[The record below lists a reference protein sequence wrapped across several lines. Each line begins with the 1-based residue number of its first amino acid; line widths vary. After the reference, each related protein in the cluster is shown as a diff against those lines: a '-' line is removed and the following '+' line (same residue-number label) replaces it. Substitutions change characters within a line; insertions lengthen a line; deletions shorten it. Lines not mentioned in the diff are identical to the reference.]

1 MCDARA
7 LVFALL
13 AAWIAPALAQDAA
26 PRVRDLPSDW
36 QAIEPAR
43 LATLRGGFS
52 IPGGASISFGIE
64 RAVFIN
70 GALVV
75 ETRAYIPD
83 LGRMTA
89 ADAESLSHAIAP
101 LIVRNGAGNAADVA
115 TGAAGTYTIVQN
127 SLDNQSIASMT
138 TLSVGVGTLS
148 QFQVL
153 NANATLQDALTAL
166 PR

>member
-1 MCDARA
+1 MSEARA

-13 AAWIAPALAQDAA
+13 AAWIAPAFAQDAA
-26 PRVRDLPSDW
+26 PRVRDLPPDW
-36 QAIEPAR
+36 QAVDPAR

-83 LGRMTA
+83 LGRMSA

-101 LIVRNGAGNAADVA
+101 LIVRNGAGNSADVS
-115 TGAAGTYTIVQN
+115 TGIAGTFTIVQN
-127 SLDNQSIASMT
+127 SLDNQRITSMT

-153 NANATLQDALTAL
+153 NANGTLQDALTAL